1 MSPRDDQA
9 DDSADVTETGRAD
22 KSLSERPAER
32 PIQPADPAA
41 NPAAAPPVDQAATPP
56 ATQPAKPRPARPAL
70 GLTGTTLDA
79 AMLQAV
85 LDATPARVVVVNRE
99 HRFLFANREAL
110 QFFGA
115 RAEQIIG
122 RPLRDVIGA
131 SYESTYVAL
140 HETLFERGESVRNEG
155 WVEYPVHGR
164 LYVQQMFLPHAPAG
178 GPVQAVFV
186 FIRDLTELKT
196 REAELSA
203 KVAQLQEAE
212 ALKSAI
218 FDHAL
223 AAMVSSDAQGR
234 VAEFNPAAEAMFGH
248 RRAAVIGQVV
258 ADVLFPQRMRQAHRA
273 GLEALRQG
281 QAEQHLGQRIEMAA
295 LHADGH
301 EFPVEIVFWRSQVG
315 QAEYYTATLV
325 DLTERRAAAAEIA
338 RQRDALRQSEKLSAM
353 GSLLA
358 GVAHEL
364 NNPLA
369 IVMGRATLLQDKTEG
384 TPLADDANRIH
395 EAAARCGRIV
405 RTFLDMARNKP
416 LAMTAVQLNE
426 LVRGAA
432 DLLQHGLRSG
442 DVQVDLFLA
451 PDLPT
456 VQADADRLGQ
466 VVLNLMI
473 NAQQALAEAPRPR
486 RLRIST
492 GARGAAPGKVPVHI
506 DLSAMLAGAEPG
518 LAGASSGEVWLQIS
532 DSGAGVPEALR
543 ERIFD
548 PYFTTKPGG
557 TGTGLGLAVSRAV
570 ARELGG
576 ELRLEPSAAG
586 ACFVL
591 SLPLSEPV
599 PFDAAPAPVV
609 AAAPAVLA
617 PTTVLV
623 IDDEPEIAELIE
635 AMLSS
640 AGFEVECAGSAAL
653 ALQAIAR
660 RPPQAIVCDLRMP
673 DMDGTALWR
682 QVRQRW
688 PALARRMVF
697 VTGDALS
704 AGARQFFVESG
715 CASLDKP
722 FAKPELLA
730 ALRGALAAADSA

>member
-1 MSPRDDQA
+1 MSPCDDQA
-9 DDSADVTETGRAD
+9 DDSAGVTETGRAD

-41 NPAAAPPVDQAATPP
+41 NPAVAPPVDQAATPP

-273 GLEALRQG
+273 GLESLRQG

-456 VQADADRLGQ
+456 VHADADRLGQ

-492 GARGAAPGKVPVHI
+492 GARGAAAAA
-506 DLSAMLAGAEPG
+506 SA
-518 LAGASSGEVWLQIS
+518 GEVWLQIS
-532 DSGAGVPEALR
+532 DSGAGVPEGLR

-599 PFDAAPAPVV
+599 PPQPAAIPSPV
-609 AAAPAVLA
+609 AAQAPKALA

-635 AMLSS
+635 AMLIS
-640 AGFEVECAGSAAL
+640 AGFEVECASSAAL
-653 ALQAIAR
+653 ALQAIER

-704 AGARQFFVESG
+704 AGAQQFFVESG

-730 ALRGALAAADSA
+730 ALRTALAATDSA